1 MRCIICGQEKPG
13 SKEHIIPE
21 ALGNSKLI
29 TYKVCKECNNRL
41 GSKVDSYFLDHIL
54 TKMVR
59 KNHGLKDRS
68 GKPIK
73 IFPDELTTKDG
84 EQYLVRDDI
93 PEKKPLVEMKDGVLH
108 IETSDREKGLGI
120 AKKVLERLGKSK
132 EEISEALSTCEVGK
146 RQNADVTFMVP
157 ANIDKARYLL
167 AGIKIAYEYACE
179 TLGEEYYA
187 DSVAEILRE
196 QLYRASISD
205 HPDEEIGDYERITK
219 YAGLM
224 IKPSIELKHTLE
236 ARLGLLK
243 PAARHMVTLHGSAD
257 NKLICEIFLFLEDFM
272 SYTVCV
278 SENATKYLKDN
289 AAKIC
294 IVLEN
299 EELISI

>member
-29 TYKVCKECNNRL
+29 TYKVCRECNNRL
-41 GSKVDSYFLDHIL
+41 GSKVDSYFSDHIL
-54 TKMVR
+54 AKMVR
-59 KNHGLKDRS
+59 ENHGLKKGS

-73 IFPDELTTKDG
+73 IFPDELKTKDG

-179 TLGEEYYA
+179 TLGEEYYS
-187 DSVAEILRE
+187 DNVAGILRE
-196 QLYRASISD
+196 ELYRASISD
-205 HPDEEIGDYERITK
+205 RPDKEMGDYEIITK
-219 YAGLM
+219 YADIM
-224 IKPSIELKHTLE
+224 MEPSIATKSILE
-236 ARLGLLK
+236 HKLGLLK
-243 PAARHMVTLHGSAD
+243 LAARHVVTLHGSAD